1 MSTTK
6 TPSTITSIRSS
17 ASPILLTLFSA
28 GLVGCSTSPKT
39 GTATGTAIKGLL
51 EGAEVFIDVNGDGV
65 WTSGVDSA
73 KSITNAS
80 GEYSINSSLKGDLV
94 VVTNSSTI
102 DKSSG
107 QILDG
112 ITLSAPEGYNVVSV
126 ATTITNDLMDANI
139 GMTEAQAQAQVKT
152 LLGLSAGID
161 VANYNPFAANNVG
174 TATAVEY
181 EKAAQQVMTVINT
194 LATAEDQFS
203 STIDKQ
209 AALNNAFDAFLNVI
223 ENNINAATTSSPVSA
238 LDFTG
243 SLVNDVI
250 AQYDT
255 ASTLKSVANSPAVN
269 AISTAI
275 TKVNTD
281 IESVTTLDAG
291 AKELFGLAQ
300 VNLITTTTDVAS
312 NNNADLIKIDANTD
326 LSTVTVGQGAN
337 NHAPTVNTVI
347 ADQTAAED
355 IAFSLNISSNFSD
368 SDAGDTGSYSVS
380 GNPTNLAIDIST
392 GIISGTPDVG
402 DVGTHTI
409 TVTRTDGDGET
420 VSDTFELTV
429 TNTNDAPTLNSAI
442 ADQTAVEDIAFSL
455 NVASKFSDEEGDAIT
470 YSISNAPTGLVIDA
484 NTGVITG
491 KPVNA
496 DVGVHAVSL
505 TATDSNGDSST
516 SSINITVINTN
527 DAVFLD
533 SAIANASIAEDAAY
547 QFDAS
552 AHFADIDVG
561 DTGTY
566 SMNGGPASLAIDAS
580 TGVISGAPTNDELGA
595 HSITVTRTDA
605 GGSTANDTFALTVTN
620 TNDAPIVALTI
631 PDGSTD
637 VATAV
642 NFHMATYFDDVDSGD
657 ILSYSMSGEPTG
669 LSINASTGL
678 ISGTATVAGTHTITV
693 TATDDSGAGN
703 NSASTIFDLDVAQ
716 VVSGSAIKGE
726 LSNAL
731 AFIDADGDGVWTEGV
746 DSQQVRTDANGHFSL
761 STHVRGDLVVTTDEN
776 TIDQSSGATLTGVTL
791 TAPEGYNVISVA
803 TTLANELM
811 DGNDSLSATDA
822 ESKVKSLLGIDAS
835 IDVTTFN
842 PYDDITSADSIA
854 YEKKAQQVMTVINTL
869 AEAESSSG
877 ADVSKASALDNAINA
892 FVNVVANK
900 DTSSGT
906 PMDFTQGIVSEVVA
920 AYDSSSSLA
929 SSLATDTLSAITT
942 AIETVNTAI
951 DSVTSLDASSKQLFA
966 AAQVALLDTTKDVA
980 KSGDATRITIDENT
994 DISSLV
1000 IIQGSP
1006 EKLVAENITPI
1017 NGDLA
1022 TSDSISIMG
1031 LDTGA
1036 GDSVV
1041 YTNVGF
1047 TGDGSALGSFS
1058 INSIGTWTYTIIA
1071 THSEIDGMITG
1082 QTFSESFKVKADVT
1096 YADSSTGEAFKIITV
1111 YIDGENDIPTVT
1123 SIIADASATEGA
1135 AITNIDVSGHFDDV
1149 ESANL
1154 TYSIDDSASDWLSID
1169 STTGIISGTPNN
1181 DQVGTNTITV
1191 TATDAQGGSV
1201 SDAFDIDVANVNDAP
1216 IISSAS
1222 VAKVDENA
1230 SVETVVYTA
1239 QATDS
1244 DATDTITYSLSG
1256 EDSGLFTID
1265 ASTGVVNLNSSADFE
1280 TKASYNI
1287 NVVATDNGVG
1297 TLTDSQAV
1305 IVTVSNV
1312 NEAPVIT
1319 SLASASID
1327 ENVKPDSAVY
1337 KATSTDV
1344 EGETVLYS
1352 LSGTDADK
1360 FTIDTSTGEV
1370 YIKSSPDF
1378 ETKNNYSIDVS
1389 AQDISGFRSGSP
1401 ATEKTITINVNDV
1414 NEAPV
1419 IGSGDTASVAE
1430 NAPTSTLVYTA
1441 TASDVDSDTIT
1452 FSLSGTD
1459 ADAFAIDA
1467 SSGAVTLKTSA
1478 DFETKSSYSIDVIA
1492 TDDGTGTL
1500 TDIQAVT
1507 VSITDAN
1514 DAPVITSATTGTV
1527 PENAASSTTVYTA
1540 IATDQDADALTY
1552 SLAGTD
1558 AALFDIVGSSGVV
1571 SLKASAD
1578 YETKATYNFDV
1589 IATDDGTG
1597 TLADTQAVTV
1607 SITDVNDAP
1616 VITSVATGTV
1626 AENTPVSTIVY
1637 TATAT
1642 DQDSDTI
1649 TYSLD
1654 GTDAAAFTVGAT
1666 SGEVTLN
1673 NSADFE
1679 TKSSYNIDVIATDDG
1694 TGTLTDIQA
1703 VTVSITDANDAPVI
1717 TSATTGTVAENAASS
1732 STVYT
1737 AIATDQDADTLT
1749 YSLAGTDAALFDIVG
1764 SSGVVSLKASANYET
1779 KTTYNFDVIATDD
1792 GTGTLADTQAVTVS
1806 ITDVNDAP
1814 VITSVATGTVDENA
1828 STSTLVYTAT
1838 ASDVDASNNAITFSL
1853 SGTDADAFAIDASSG
1868 AVTLKTS
1875 ADFETKSSYS
1885 IDVIATDD
1893 GTGTLT
1899 DTQAVTVSVADVND
1913 APVGAV
1919 SITGKNSEEEV
1930 LTATTT
1936 TLSDDDGLG
1945 SLSYV
1950 WMRGGTAID
1959 GATAATYT
1967 LTRDDIGSQITV
1979 EVSYTDGSGNA
1990 ESVTSEATS
1999 IITEI
2004 NHDATGDLVITGT
2017 AADNSTLTLDTS
2029 AIADQNGIVDGSY
2042 NYTWQR
2048 DGVDIADSNGST
2060 LILTD
2065 TDVGAMITAAA
2076 TFTDGLG
2083 ATETVVTANG
2093 TAAVVDVND
2102 APTSSLITVSS
2113 GAEDTALS
2121 LDVSGNFSDIDA
2133 GDSLSFSANGLP
2145 GSLSIS
2151 TAGIITGTPLNADAG
2166 DHSITVT
2173 ATDSGSLTSNQTFTL
2188 TVTNT
2193 NDAPMVTTITA
2204 ESVDENVAL
2213 SLDVSSHFS
2222 DVDAGDS
2229 LTYEL
2234 AGAPNSLTING
2245 SGVISGT
2252 PLQADIGSHSI
2263 TITATDA
2270 AGANVTQNIQIT
2282 VADVNNQPTGT
2293 LELGGNN
2300 KVGGYIGAFI
2310 DNLVDVDGMAA
2321 TETPTY
2327 TWYRNGVEV
2336 GGETVNSYQL
2346 AAADL
2351 DAAIT
2356 AKVAYTDEGGFEN
2369 SITSTY
2375 AVNVGAAESLE
2386 TTGGYI
2392 VSTSQT
2398 GDVISVSV
2406 YADPSFAAIA
2416 GGMGAF
2422 DASINFDSA
2431 GASYVAS
2438 SYQSQYQMALPLEAN
2453 VDNGELTIGA
2463 IAYPAI
2469 SDFSSAL
2476 FSFQLTDLDNT
2487 SSFNLTVSGTMG
2499 LDGSNIGDAGETLLH
2514 VGGEGVNQLSLS
2526 YAQTDY
2532 KLVLDAMTYDAA
2544 EAYAASIGGKLA
2556 TVDNELL
2563 EQGLV
2568 EGMGLLADIYNL
2580 DSIMGNTLV
2589 TGSSDAHVW
2598 VGASDAATEGTWLDS
2613 DGNALTYTNWANDEP
2628 GADGAAKDGLA
2639 LHLFDQGTPLV
2650 PTSDWVDL
2658 ETTNELFF
2666 VVEMV

>member
-1 MSTTK
+1 
-6 TPSTITSIRSS
+6 
-17 ASPILLTLFSA
+17 
-28 GLVGCSTSPKT
+28 
-39 GTATGTAIKGLL
+39 
-51 EGAEVFIDVNGDGV
+51 
-65 WTSGVDSA
+65 
-73 KSITNAS
+73 
-80 GEYSINSSLKGDLV
+80 LV

-112 ITLSAPEGYNVVSV
+112 ITLSAPEGYNDVSV

-1527 PENAASSTTVYTA
+1527 
-1540 IATDQDADALTY
+1540 
-1552 SLAGTD
+1552 
-1558 AALFDIVGSSGVV
+1558 
-1571 SLKASAD
+1571 
-1578 YETKATYNFDV
+1578 
-1589 IATDDGTG
+1589 
-1597 TLADTQAVTV
+1597 
-1607 SITDVNDAP
+1607 
-1616 VITSVATGTV
+1616 
-1626 AENTPVSTIVY
+1626 
-1637 TATAT
+1637 
-1642 DQDSDTI
+1642 
-1649 TYSLD
+1649 
-1654 GTDAAAFTVGAT
+1654 
-1666 SGEVTLN
+1666 
-1673 NSADFE
+1673 
-1679 TKSSYNIDVIATDDG
+1679 
-1694 TGTLTDIQA
+1694 
-1703 VTVSITDANDAPVI
+1703 
-1717 TSATTGTVAENAASS
+1717 AENAASS

-1950 WMRGGTAID
+1950 WVRGGTAID

-2048 DGVDIADSNGST
+2048 DGVDIADSNAST

-2369 SITSTY
+2369 SIT
-2375 AVNVGAAESLE
+2375 
-2386 TTGGYI
+2386 TT
-2392 VSTSQT
+2392 
-2398 GDVISVSV
+2398 
-2406 YADPSFAAIA
+2406 
-2416 GGMGAF
+2416 
-2422 DASINFDSA
+2422 
-2431 GASYVAS
+2431 
-2438 SYQSQYQMALPLEAN
+2438 
-2453 VDNGELTIGA
+2453 
-2463 IAYPAI
+2463 
-2469 SDFSSAL
+2469 
-2476 FSFQLTDLDNT
+2476 
-2487 SSFNLTVSGTMG
+2487 
-2499 LDGSNIGDAGETLLH
+2499 
-2514 VGGEGVNQLSLS
+2514 
-2526 YAQTDY
+2526 
-2532 KLVLDAMTYDAA
+2532 
-2544 EAYAASIGGKLA
+2544 
-2556 TVDNELL
+2556 
-2563 EQGLV
+2563 
-2568 EGMGLLADIYNL
+2568 
-2580 DSIMGNTLV
+2580 
-2589 TGSSDAHVW
+2589 
-2598 VGASDAATEGTWLDS
+2598 
-2613 DGNALTYTNWANDEP
+2613 
-2628 GADGAAKDGLA
+2628 
-2639 LHLFDQGTPLV
+2639 
-2650 PTSDWVDL
+2650 
-2658 ETTNELFF
+2658 
-2666 VVEMV
+2666 